1 MDNERLV
8 KKYLRKIKR
17 LLPACRKDKS
27 DIINMIKDNLEIK
40 TADNSSK
47 DISEIIEEFGAPS
60 DVAAAYIEQMG
71 TAQIIERFAFR
82 KKIVMAVL
90 FLVIGILFI
99 WGIYVTAIFIDAH
112 NTIHHDPG
120 NDTYTIETISE
131 GIVSD
136 DNISEL
142 NLSNT
147 GLDTSSI
154 ER

>member
-1 MDNERLV
+1 MDKERMI
-8 KKYLRKIKR
+8 KRYLRKIR
-17 LLPACRKDKS
+17 SILPACRKDKRE
-27 DIINMIKDNLEIK
+27 IINMIKDILDMKI
-40 TADNSSK
+40 ADNPSK

-90 FLVIGILFI
+90 FLAIGILFI
-99 WGIYVTAIFIDAH
+99 WGIYVTAVFIDAH
-112 NTIHHDPG
+112 NTIHHDSG
-120 NDTYTIETISE
+120 NDIYTIETISE